1 MRLRAC
7 LLAIA
12 VVVPVRA
19 FAQTPPAAPPPAEAA
34 PPPPA
39 VVVTPAGPPP
49 AAVVITPPPAPPP
62 APAAATPSPKF
73 VFGGLVDTY
82 YMYNFTPPSGSNS
95 LQFPNPAPVG
105 VGRAFDLNANSMNLA
120 LAKLTMNASLDV
132 VSLQLDMGYGS
143 VGTIINNGDDQNF
156 GSVPPVGPANGTGNS
171 FLLEQAFGEIS
182 LPGNLTLDFGKFT
195 TTAGA
200 EVIEANKN
208 WLYSRSLLFNAIP
221 LLHTGVR
228 ANLKI
233 NDMVTVQG
241 SVVNGWNNDPDLN
254 AWKTIGLSA
263 TITASPAF
271 SLIGTTYFGKEGQP
285 QMNPGA
291 TPGDL
296 RFLLDIVAA
305 YTVNSN
311 FGLNLNI
318 DYIKAF
324 DDIAGDYQVGGSLMG
339 RYVVSDHINF
349 AARGEYLA
357 THIDAAAATLSQ
369 GEVTVMMGIDVGKN
383 FELRPEVR
391 ADFAGKF
398 GGADVLEGGT
408 KSDAVTGTLAALTW
422 F

>member
-19 FAQTPPAAPPPAEAA
+19 FAQTPPPADATPPP

-39 VVVTPAGPPP
+39 VVVTPAAPPP
-49 AAVVITPPPAPPP
+49 AAVVIVPPPAPP
-62 APAAATPSPKF
+62 APAAAPAAPSPKF

-82 YMYNFTPPSGSNS
+82 YMYNFTLPPGTNSNV
-95 LQFPNPAPVG
+95 FPQPPFPVA
-105 VGRAFDLNANSMNLA
+105 VGRAFDTNANSMTLA

-143 VGTIINNGDDQNF
+143 VGNIING
-156 GSVPPVGPANGTGNS
+156 ANGQGIAPVAGSTQVPGA
-171 FLLEQAFGEIS
+171 FLIEQAFGEIS

-221 LLHTGVR
+221 LLHTGLR

-233 NDMVTVQG
+233 NDMVTVQA

-254 AWKTIGLSA
+254 AWKTVGLSA
-263 TITASPAF
+263 TITASPAA
-271 SLIGTTYFGKEGQP
+271 SIIATTYFGKEASEV
-285 QMNPGA
+285 GA
-291 TPGDL
+291 TTTPGDM
-296 RFLLDIVAA
+296 RFLLDLVGAFTLSPA
-305 YTVNSN
+305 
-311 FGLNLNI
+311 FGLNLNV
-318 DYIKAF
+318 DYIKAY
-324 DDIAGDYQVGGSLMG
+324 DDVAGDYQIGGSLMG
-339 RYVVSDHINF
+339 RYVLSDRLNF
-349 AARGEYLA
+349 AARGEFLA
-357 THIDAAAATLSQ
+357 SHNDMANLTTKQ
-369 GEVTVMMGIDVGKN
+369 GEVTVMVGIDVGKN

-391 ADFAGKF
+391 ADFAGQLL
-398 GGADVLEGGT
+398 GMDLLEGGT
-408 KSDAVTGTLAALTW
+408 KSSAVTGTLAALTW

>member
-19 FAQTPPAAPPPAEAA
+19 FAQTPPPPAEAA
-34 PPPPA
+34 PPPPPT
-39 VVVTPAGPPP
+39 VVVTPAPAPAPTVVVVAPP
-49 AAVVITPPPAPPP
+49 AAP
-62 APAAATPSPKF
+62 APAVAPATPSPKF

-82 YMYNFTPPSGSNS
+82 YLYNFTPPSGANS
-95 LQFPNPAPVG
+95 LSFAPPVAG
-105 VGRAFDLNANSMNLA
+105 VGRAFDTNANSMTLA

-132 VSLQLDMGYGS
+132 VSLQLDLGYGS
-143 VGTIINNGDDQNF
+143 VGTIINNSVDGLPSASAQAGNNF
-156 GSVPPVGPANGTGNS
+156 
-171 FLLEQAFGEIS
+171 LIEQAFGEIA

-263 TITASPAF
+263 SITASPAL
-271 SLIGTTYFGKEGQP
+271 SVILTTYFGKEGQP
-285 QMNPGA
+285 QPAGGP

-296 RFLLDIVAA
+296 RFLLDAVAA
-305 YTVNSN
+305 FTVNSN

-324 DDIAGDYQVGGSLMG
+324 DDIAGDYQIGGALMG
-339 RYVVSDHINF
+339 RYVISDHLNF
-349 AARGEYLA
+349 AARGEFLA
-357 THIDAAAATLSQ
+357 THYSALPGGPVTVKQ
-369 GEVTVMMGIDVGKN
+369 GEGTIMLGIDVGKN

-391 ADFAGKF
+391 GDFAGQVN
-398 GGADVLEGGT
+398 GVDILQGGT
-408 KSDAVTGTLAALTW
+408 KSNAITGELAALTW